1 MAKCLNI
8 SVIIINELDSSI
20 SSNSQIEFL
29 KSRDVLLK
37 SIMSK
42 YNKKKFEMA
51 SMGNSILLKAY
62 ILKEK
67 ICFVAVLISKC
78 TFRSRHII
86 GFTAHRQKKQVTE
99 KT

>member
-1 MAKCLNI
+1 M

-20 SSNSQIEFL
+20 SSNSQIEFF

-42 YNKKKFEMA
+42 YNKNNFEMA
-51 SMGNSILLKAY
+51 SMGNSILLKTY

-67 ICFVAVLISKC
+67 ICFVVALISKSA
-78 TFRSRHII
+78 FRSRHII
-86 GFTAHRQKKQVTE
+86 GFTAH
-99 KT
+99 

>member
-1 MAKCLNI
+1 MNWTHLLVN
-8 SVIIINELDSSI
+8 
-20 SSNSQIEFL
+20 SNSQIEFL

-51 SMGNSILLKAY
+51 YMGNSILLKAY

-67 ICFVAVLISKC
+67 ICFVVALISMC

-86 GFTAHRQKKQVTE
+86 GFIAN
-99 KT
+99 

>member
-1 MAKCLNI
+1 MNWTHLLVN
-8 SVIIINELDSSI
+8 
-20 SSNSQIEFL
+20 SNSQIEFL

-51 SMGNSILLKAY
+51 YMGNSILLKAY

-67 ICFVAVLISKC
+67 TCFVVALISKC

-86 GFTAHRQKKQVTE
+86 GFIAH
-99 KT
+99 

>member
-1 MAKCLNI
+1 
-8 SVIIINELDSSI
+8 
-20 SSNSQIEFL
+20 
-29 KSRDVLLK
+29 
-37 SIMSK
+37 
-42 YNKKKFEMA
+42 
-51 SMGNSILLKAY
+51 MGKGILLKAY

-67 ICFVAVLISKC
+67 ICFVVALISKC